1 MLCKIRSTGVLPLGT
16 TGVSAVIEF
25 SAIRLGKMPGKTHR
39 LPSDESV
46 RRADKMPV
54 LRLVRHTS
62 LDDLRETARVE
73 TGAADE
79 RAINVRLGQ

>member
-1 MLCKIRSTGVLPLGT
+1 MLCKIRSTGILPVDT

-25 SAIRLGKMPGKTHR
+25 SGLGKMRGKTHR
-39 LPSDESV
+39 LPPDESV
-46 RRADKMPV
+46 RRTDKMPV

-73 TGAADE
+73 TGAPDE